1 MTIDRLY
8 RLSVAIRRP
17 SIVNQNVKAAN
28 FQIKDEEGNECGD
41 AFYNYA
47 LEVVAH
53 KCQHADQPL
62 RETLAR
68 AITLRRKRFLY
79 RRKHQE
85 KLSFKDESEDE
96 ESSPKSIS
104 KDEGVPITPHRDSP
118 KGPKDTE
125 AGKLLAGQRPPP
137 SHTSASMF
145 SKTRFDR
152 VAILD
157 STSIVTTTVK
167 NAPSEHIGN
176 VQVPPPP
183 KMPSGSKEFECPYC
197 FLVVGISEAK
207 PAQWRYVRLPEFK

>member
-28 FQIKDEEGNECGD
+28 FQLKDEEGNECGD

-96 ESSPKSIS
+96 ESSPQPIS
-104 KDEGVPITPHRDSP
+104 KDEGVLITSHRGSP
-118 KGPKDTE
+118 KSPKETE
-125 AGKLLAGQRPPP
+125 AGKLPAGQRPPP
-137 SHTSASMF
+137 SHTSASLF
-145 SKTRFDR
+145 SKARFDG
-152 VAILD
+152 VAILE
-157 STSIVTTTVK
+157 STSIATTVK
-167 NAPSEHIGN
+167 NPPSEHIGN

-183 KMPSGSKEFECPYC
+183 KILSGSKEFECPYC